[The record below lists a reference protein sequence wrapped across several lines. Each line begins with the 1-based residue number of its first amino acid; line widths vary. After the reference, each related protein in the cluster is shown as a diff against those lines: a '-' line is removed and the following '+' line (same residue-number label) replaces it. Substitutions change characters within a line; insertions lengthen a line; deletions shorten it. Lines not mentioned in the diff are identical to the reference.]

1 MIMVNNPALSNLE
14 RELKEEEAKLN
25 QKKTAD
31 KEIVEKNVAL
41 NAEIKAHEEAI
52 RAKKA
57 EIAKLELEIR
67 SEGNEIKKNVLTET
81 TLRGEVRSLEQKRE
95 ADRFRLLKLAR
106 DQEDAQKR
114 EAREKRIHPDIHNN

>member
-1 MIMVNNPALSNLE
+1 MVNNPALSNLE